1 MSHTPF
7 ARTCLIVLL
16 CAAPALVSTAMLP
29 STSLAAEEFT
39 IDELLDATDDIARG
53 QSSHGKTTMQVKT
66 KHYERT
72 IEMEVWTRG
81 TEDSL
86 VRILSP
92 AKEAGT
98 CSLKVG
104 DNMWNYLPKI
114 DRTMKISG
122 AAMSGNWMGS
132 HITNDDLVKGSR
144 MREDYTSTMTGKPD
158 GGDKNFYVIELVP
171 KPDAPV
177 VWGKVV
183 LQVRADKMPMKIEY
197 FDEKNSLIRTM
208 SFLDI
213 KEMGGRSFPSVMRV
227 EPAEDQGEFTEI
239 RYADMQFD
247 VELEDRLFTLQS
259 LKK

>member
-7 ARTCLIVLL
+7 ARTCLTLLL
-16 CAAPALVSTAMLP
+16 CAFPAVISIATVP
-29 STSLAAEEFT
+29 STSHAADEAT

-53 QSSHGKTTMQVKT
+53 ASSHGKTSMHVKT

-122 AAMSGNWMGS
+122 AALSGNWMGS

-144 MREDYTSTMTGKPD
+144 MREDYTSTMTAKPN
-158 GGDKNFYVIELVP
+158 GGDQNLYIIELVP

-183 LQVRADKMPMKIEY
+183 LQIRPDKMPLKIEY
-197 FDEKNSLIRTM
+197 FDEKSTLIRTM

-213 KEMGGRSFPSVMRV
+213 KEIGGRSFPSVMRV
-227 EPAEDQGEFTEI
+227 EPAEDPGEFTEI